1 MRCEGAILSLP
12 LPSVEARH
20 LCVGYG
26 REPVLDAVSFA
37 FVAGGINVILGPGG
51 AGKSTLLRA
60 LGAEPAAA
68 ASPWVRGELILPGT
82 PAVSM
87 AQKPRP
93 RRSPFER
100 LLRTAPG
107 QGPAPKRLI
116 RQVWRSVPEVVGLLE
131 PALEVPINQL
141 PYPQVR
147 LAELTLALA
156 GAPYVLLDE
165 PEVGLEEG
173 AREWVVRC
181 LRDLR
186 GHRTLVLATHHL
198 GVARRLADF
207 ALLLSEGTVVESGPN
222 PPFFERPRLA
232 RTRRFVTMG
241 S

>member
-1 MRCEGAILSLP
+1 M
-12 LPSVEARH
+12 EARH

-26 REPVLDAVSFA
+26 REPVLDALSFA

-60 LGAEPAAA
+60 LGAEPGAA

-93 RRSPFER
+93 RRSTLER

-107 QGPAPKRLI
+107 RGPAPEQVVR
-116 RQVWRSVPEVVGLLE
+116 RVWRNVPEAVGLLE
-131 PALEVPINQL
+131 AALEAPMHGL

-173 AREWVVRC
+173 VREWVVRC

-186 GHRTLVLATHHL
+186 GHRTVVLATHHL

-207 ALLLSEGTVVESGPN
+207 ALLLSDGTVVESGPN
-222 PPFFERPRLA
+222 PPFFERPRHP